1 MSVLVLL
8 CEALGTFLLVLSV
21 LTSGNWL
28 VIGLTLAAILWLVG
42 DISGGHVNPAITLVM
57 YMNGS
62 FTSVLALQ
70 YVLAQVVGGLSA
82 LYTYRMLM

>member
-1 MSVLVLL
+1 MSVLVIL
-8 CEALGTFLLVLSV
+8 CEALGTFLLLLAVLV
-21 LTSGNWL
+21 SGNWL
-28 VIGLTLAAILWLVG
+28 VIGLTLAAVLWLIG

-62 FTSVLALQ
+62 FTSALALQ

-82 LYTYRMLM
+82 LYTYKMLM

>member
-1 MSVLVLL
+1 MSVLILL
-8 CEALGTFLLVLSV
+8 CETLGTFLLVLAV
-21 LTSGNWL
+21 LASGNWL

-62 FTSVLALQ
+62 FTGVLALQ

>member
-1 MSVLVLL
+1 MSVLTLL

-21 LTSGNWL
+21 LASGNWL
-28 VIGLTLAAILWLVG
+28 VIGLTLAAVLWLVG